1 MATTTDTFR
10 LMASLPAA
18 ERDALECRFD
28 GEIPHDVV
36 VAALARHGVGSEHD
50 AMTKRADTM
59 WRGAMTWLRKGN
71 AKAAEYRLAGN
82 PEAARSIRHQY
93 RDIARQCLEERRGL
107 LDALNANS
115 QQAAE

>member
-18 ERDALECRFD
+18 ERDALECRYD

-36 VAALARHGVGSEHD
+36 VAALARHGVGSEYD
-50 AMTKRADTM
+50 AMTKRAADM
-59 WRGAMTWLRKGN
+59 WRGAKYWVRMARN
-71 AKAAEYRLAGN
+71 RAAEYRTAGN

-107 LDALNANS
+107 LDALNATKL
-115 QQAAE
+115 AAE